1 MGASPR
7 WLRGSCC
14 RSCPPEAAA
23 PCVPRR
29 DQAGVPSQ
37 SMPLSLSHCR
47 ASPDGAGECDGLTSM
62 PVIRTPPFAPT
73 WTASSS
79 PCSRMRRSKS
89 GGHLSRTRR
98 PQSGQT
104 HSSSPDSAWPLRI
117 ISCVSRTDVTIQ
129 ASGATRGCHPGERQF
144 VINSANYPPAR
155 RKRPHHARTCRRDR
169 PRQRRPCCPVSS
181 NLVQCQC
188 PDLDRARFSETG
200 GRGVRDWNAAYLTL
214 RSPLA
219 PLPVPN
225 AAPFGCVTG

>member
-23 PCVPRR
+23 PCVLRR

-37 SMPLSLSHCR
+37 SMPLLLSQCR
-47 ASPDGAGECDGLTSM
+47 ASLDRPGEGDGLTSR

-73 WTASSS
+73 WTAVSS

-104 HSSSPDSAWPLRI
+104 HSSSPDFARPLRI
-117 ISCVSRTDVTIQ
+117 ISCVSRTMSPIW
-129 ASGATRGCHPGERQF
+129 ASHDNLGHSTQRMSVRHGLKNLSPYRPRTAAPRRNLSPRLSQGDIGQRAALIGHPGSG
-144 VINSANYPPAR
+144 VYAVPAR
-155 RKRPHHARTCRRDR
+155 AADRCR
-169 PRQRRPCCPVSS
+169 V
-181 NLVQCQC
+181 
-188 PDLDRARFSETG
+188 G
-200 GRGVRDWNAAYLTL
+200 
-214 RSPLA
+214 
-219 PLPVPN
+219 
-225 AAPFGCVTG
+225 